1 MLVFT
6 NQSRSFYACFWSS
19 KISCSVSF
27 CFVATKV
34 QQLWWIEQVPIQ
46 SRKTLLWKNTKG
58 LDESPS
64 YRLFWSI
71 FPEEWL
77 SCPVLDQQSALVRVL
92 RRRNVA
98 SQSNPS
104 SIVRTP
110 RRMINL
116 SHYRLVLL
124 ENSAGLHQNVFP
136 WLFYVEKKRKD
147 IIPQRWS
154 TSDGLQIHLGELGVN
169 DPYEMKSQVWKWL
182 VKLIS

>member
-1 MLVFT
+1 MLFSGV
-6 NQSRSFYACFWSS
+6 A
-19 KISCSVSF
+19 KILVLCPFALVSPR
-27 CFVATKV
+27 CKR
-34 QQLWWIEQVPIQ
+34 LWWIEQVPIQ
-46 SRKTLLWKNTKG
+46 SRKTLLWQHTEG
-58 LDESPS
+58 LDESPT

-71 FPEEWL
+71 FLKEWL

-110 RRMINL
+110 WRMINL

-124 ENSAGLHQNVFP
+124 ENLAGLLQNVFP

-147 IIPQRWS
+147 IIPQRDLPLMDYKFILVSWR
-154 TSDGLQIHLGELGVN
+154 I
-169 DPYEMKSQVWKWL
+169 YMKSQVWKWL